1 MYKRVSIAKT
11 QLRLGPIRPV
21 HITRNC

>member
-1 MYKRVSIAKT
+1 MYKRVSIAETATCK
-11 QLRLGPIRPV
+11 GPV